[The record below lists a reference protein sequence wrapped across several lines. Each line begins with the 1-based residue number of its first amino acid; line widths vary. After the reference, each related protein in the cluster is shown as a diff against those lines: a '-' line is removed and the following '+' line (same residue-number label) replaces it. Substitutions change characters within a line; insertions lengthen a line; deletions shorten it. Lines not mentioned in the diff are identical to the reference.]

1 MLARAGLQVEGGQS
15 PHRAILQ
22 EGAMFLAPKALTNVD
37 KHSKQWAMCQLQL
50 YWVYM
55 TMQRSFFLGSHLPF
69 LP

>member
-1 MLARAGLQVEGGQS
+1 
-15 PHRAILQ
+15 
-22 EGAMFLAPKALTNVD
+22 MFLAPKALTNVD

-69 LP
+69 LPLEVYGSYFYIDESEKME